1 MIIIAIRVKYGKV
14 SLGGKS
20 SVSIGYSGFTGTP
33 SVTASIVS
41 NRNGATV
48 RLSSVSSGGATLK
61 AFYNG
66 GLELTEGTIHW
77 IAVGPTDTVGYC
89 GCTVPPHSCNVCKV
103 FQ

>member
-1 MIIIAIRVKYGKV
+1 MAIRIKYGKV
-14 SLGGKS
+14 SLGGRS
-20 SVSIGYSGFTGTP
+20 SVTIGYGGFSGTP
-33 SVTASIVS
+33 SVTATIVS

-48 RLSSVSSGGATLK
+48 RLTSVSVGSATMK

-77 IAVGPTDTVGYC
+77 IAVGPTPEIGYC
-89 GCTVPPHSCNVCKV
+89 GCTVPPHACNVCKV

>member
-1 MIIIAIRVKYGKV
+1 MAIRVKYGKV
-14 SLGGKS
+14 SLSGSPTVK
-20 SVSIGYSGFTGTP
+20 IGYSGFSGIP
-33 SVTASIVS
+33 SVTANVIS

-48 RLSSVSSGGATLK
+48 RLTSVSAGGATLK

-77 IAVGPTDTVGYC
+77 IAVGPTNEVGHC
-89 GCTVPPHSCNVCKV
+89 GCTPGGHACTVCKV